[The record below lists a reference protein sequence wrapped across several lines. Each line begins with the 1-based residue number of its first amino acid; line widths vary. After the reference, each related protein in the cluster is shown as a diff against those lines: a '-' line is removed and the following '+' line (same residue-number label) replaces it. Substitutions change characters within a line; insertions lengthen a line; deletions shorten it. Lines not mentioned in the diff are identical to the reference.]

1 LSDSE
6 QILHFNKGSIFLA
19 VFVKLLLAGRFP
31 SFLLGLAGPALDTPL
46 LVRPS
51 IYTRFKIKH
60 PQIGAIMHSD
70 GGRFNDADLNCVLLA
85 QTISSRSCK
94 LTGFFARSSS
104 CDGTS
109 GHLPDSW
116 PERAQ
121 PDPTNDAPALL
132 PNHWTE
138 LIQPSPTDDSRPHLP
153 SSWSEHIYPNT
164 RDCAPACPPA
174 SSSECIYSASTRT
187 RTRTSGTKHVVYIR
201 QHER

>member
-1 LSDSE
+1 M
-6 QILHFNKGSIFLA
+6 
-19 VFVKLLLAGRFP
+19 KLLLAGRFP
-31 SFLLGLAGPALDTPL
+31 SFLSGSAGPALDTPL

-51 IYTRFKIKH
+51 IYTKFKANC
-60 PQIGAIMHSD
+60 PQIGAIMHSN
-70 GGRFNDADLNCVLLA
+70 GGRFNAADLNCVLLA

-109 GHLPDSW
+109 GPLPDSW

-132 PNHWTE
+132 SDRWTE
-138 LIQPSPTDDSRPHLP
+138 LIQPGSTDDSYTHLS
-153 SSWSEHIYPNT
+153 SSWSERIYANT
-164 RDCAPACPPA
+164 KDCAPACPPA
-174 SSSECIYSASTRT
+174 SSPECIYSASTRT
-187 RTRTSGTKHVVYIR
+187 RTRTSGTKYVFYIR